1 MVAEMNL
8 DYEAIENL
16 KLAISRISK
25 EKNYCRMN

>member
-25 EKNYCRMN
+25 AKKIIAE